1 MRIALSVVLLYA
13 LAAGAASA
21 APDVLPT
28 ASPTP
33 TPELPEIYHTLTRP
47 LCSTLKTKIQPA
59 LGMMIQNDETIA
71 QSPALFDQYIKR
83 AAEQS
88 DEGQNIA
95 VLRLENLV
103 SPLVNNTLAIQK
115 LLEDPSTFPQTAQTD
130 DDKYL
135 LDIKQKMLKAL
146 AAQQAAIDIINGFVD
161 TQQLSQM
168 QHEGFG
174 YLSSITTGPNGQ
186 GSPALEQL
194 VGPTPD
200 PTKPQMFDNLAL
212 NAGLAPNSYEID
224 PTKIPG
230 LALGYNPISRLRDG
244 IIWTQDQS
252 KKTEAPLAQT
262 IIATTRL
269 CGGQLPATPSPNP

>member
-1 MRIALSVVLLYA
+1 V
-13 LAAGAASA
+13 
-21 APDVLPT
+21 
-28 ASPTP
+28 
-33 TPELPEIYHTLTRP
+33 RP
-47 LCSTLKTKIQPA
+47 LCSTLQTKIRPA
-59 LGMMIQNDETIA
+59 LGMMIQNDQTIA
-71 QSPALFDQYIKR
+71 KSPAYFQEYIKQ
-83 AAEQS
+83 AQVQS

-103 SPLVNNTLAIQK
+103 TPLVDNTLAIQK
-115 LLEDPSTFPQTAQTD
+115 MLEDPSTFPRVAQTD
-130 DDKYL
+130 DDKRL

-174 YLSSITTGPNGQ
+174 YLSSITSGPSGQ
-186 GSPALEQL
+186 GDPALAQL
-194 VGPTPD
+194 TGPTPD

-230 LALGYNPISRLRDG
+230 LAMGYNPISRLRDG
-244 IIWTQDQS
+244 VLWTQDQS
-252 KKTEAPLAQT
+252 KKEEAPLAQT
-262 IIATTRL
+262 IIDTTHL
-269 CGGQLPATPSPNP
+269 CGAPQPPAAPSPTP